1 MGNSK
6 TNGFFTPEKYLYGII
21 QGLPLTLRGLAFIF
35 FFFGGVLF
43 LSRFLGLVRSFERG
57 ARQRIPKT
65 EIRRQ

>member
-35 FFFGGVLF
+35 FLVAFYFFPAFWDLCGVL
-43 LSRFLGLVRSFERG
+43 RG